1 MPKEQLNSV
10 IMAGPISKFKIGK
23 AMDFGT
29 NLSFLVGGV
38 SDVPIRVS
46 MLSKFQRQIE
56 AGQSAKSVVITNG
69 FMDCWTSKPDGKDN
83 FQVSARPAGV
93 FFLES
98 MVEPYC
104 SVQVEGE
111 IVAANGQW
119 GLLHSSYKVPGKEGA
134 EAHEKSRKVNVALS
148 LPMDPS
154 MVGCNVLVTGR
165 LVPKV
170 NDTWFL
176 HVFAEHLY
184 VLYRS

>member
-1 MPKEQLNSV
+1 MPKEQLNNV
-10 IMAGPISKFKIGK
+10 VLAGSISKFKIGK

-56 AGQSAKSVVITNG
+56 AGQSAKSVVIANG
-69 FMDCWTSKPDGKDN
+69 FMDCWTGQDGKEN

-98 MVEPYC
+98 MINPYG
-104 SVQVEGE
+104 VVHVEGE
-111 IVAANGQW
+111 ITAINGQW
-119 GLLHSSYKVPGKEGA
+119 VLLTSSYKIPGKDGG
-134 EAHEKSRKVNVALS
+134 EAREKSRKINVATQSPLDQA
-148 LPMDPS
+148 L
-154 MVGCNVLVTGR
+154 VGCNVMVVGR

-170 NDTWFL
+170 NDAWFL
-176 HVFAEHLY
+176 HIVASNLY
-184 VLYRS
+184 VLYRA